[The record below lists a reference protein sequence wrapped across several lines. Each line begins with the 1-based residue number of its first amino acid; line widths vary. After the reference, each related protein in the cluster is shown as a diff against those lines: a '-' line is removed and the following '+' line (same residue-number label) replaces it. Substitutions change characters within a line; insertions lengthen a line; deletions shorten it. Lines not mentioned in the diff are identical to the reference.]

1 MGESL
6 EFELHKKL
14 TRIREEL
21 SKREVDVRGQ
31 LASIEKIRVEALKK
45 TQELKYSAQHDM
57 EKIDQDILKTSD
69 LSTQIRAKLSAETAA
84 LKEEIEA
91 KYAELRKTVLGK
103 IDST

>member
-31 LASIEKIRVEALKK
+31 LANIEKIRVEALKK

-57 EKIDQDILKTSD
+57 EKIDQDILKTKD
-69 LSTQIRAKLSAETAA
+69 LNTQIKAKLSAEIAT
-84 LKEEIEA
+84 LKEEIET
-91 KYAELRKTVLGK
+91 KYAELRKTILGK
-103 IDST
+103 TDLT